1 MAKMLKHTA
10 LLSLLFALCCGSAVA
25 QSAGPCAVQS
35 SKLICVAA
43 QEYGVGNNV
52 SAFGFGSVLQDYQ
65 LSPTAPPGVTQDRH
79 PQHFVSD
86 FSSTLQ
92 PLSAAIGRQSN
103 LLPLAS
109 PSSGIIL
116 VYDPSLK
123 TFVAGTDSLGPI
135 LGERAETVG
144 RHRLFV
150 GFSYQFFDFDKLDGV
165 KLNNFPN
172 VLTHADDSNDNSTP
186 TAPITCSTGGHSIGG
201 VPVNS
206 AVNLGGCA
214 FVRDRIDTQNTIS
227 LKVNQY
233 TTYVTFGLT
242 KRIDISAVIP
252 IETVRFSLYS
262 QDTIVL
268 GSDGTS
274 APSSGS
280 TNSYLLNQIT
290 NPSSGPGTTGAP
302 HFYHL
307 FKGCPD
313 TSPATGVSGLD
324 PTCLNHTFPDFSFTG
339 SGSQPKNSASG
350 IGDVVARVKW
360 NFWEGE
366 HLGIAAGVDVRFPTG
381 DAENYLGSGSWGFKP
396 FGVIS
401 YRARVSPHVVV
412 GYEWNTDSVA
422 AGTYTTLPNFTQV
435 FHKGSVPND
444 FVYIAGVDAWV
455 TKWLTGDFDIV
466 GNRVFGTQT
475 VSVTQQ
481 QFLGSCGPCTVGSTT
496 ANVTLPSL
504 ANASNQSYNITIAS
518 MGVKIRPFASVS
530 KLVFTGNVL
539 VRLDDGGLRSK
550 PAPLVGVGYTF

>member
-1 MAKMLKHTA
+1 MVKHTGLLA
-10 LLSLLFALCCGSAVA
+10 LLFLLCCSSAVA
-25 QSAGPCAVQS
+25 QSAGPCGVQS

-43 QEYGVGNNV
+43 QEYGVGNTTA
-52 SAFGFGSVLQDYQ
+52 AFGFGSVLQDYQ
-65 LSPTAPPGVTQDRH
+65 LSPNAPPNVRGDFH

-86 FSSTLQ
+86 FGSTLQ

-123 TFVAGTDSLGPI
+123 TLVAGTDSLGPI

-150 GFSYQFFDFDKLDGV
+150 GFSYQFFNFDKLDGV
-165 KLNNFPN
+165 RLNNFPN
-172 VLTHADDSNDNSTP
+172 VLTHTDDANDNSTP
-186 TAPITCSTGGHSIGG
+186 TAPITCSTTVHSIGG

-206 AVNLGGCA
+206 AVNLGGCG

-227 LKVNQY
+227 LKINQY
-233 TTYVTFGLT
+233 TTYVTFGFT
-242 KRIDISAVIP
+242 KRIDISMVIP
-252 IETVRFSLYS
+252 IETVRMSLYS
-262 QDTIVL
+262 QDTIVP
-268 GSDGTS
+268 GSDGTNT
-274 APSSGS
+274 PTPGG
-280 TNSYLLNQIT
+280 TNSYLLNQVT

-302 HFYHL
+302 YFYHL
-307 FKGCPD
+307 FKGCPN

-324 PTCLNHTFPDFSFTG
+324 LACLNQTFPDFSFTG

-366 HLGIAAGVDVRFPTG
+366 HFGIAGGMDVRFPTG
-381 DAENYLGSGSWGFKP
+381 DAENYLGSGSYGFKP
-396 FGVIS
+396 FGIVS
-401 YRARVSPHVVV
+401 YRARVSPHLFV
-412 GYEWNTDSVA
+412 GYEWNTDSIA

-435 FHKGSVPND
+435 FHKGSIPND

-466 GNRVFGTQT
+466 GNRIFGTQV

-481 QFLGSCGPCTVGSTT
+481 QFLGNCGSCALGSTT
-496 ANVTLPSL
+496 PNVTSPSL
-504 ANASNQSYNITIAS
+504 ANASNQSYNITNAS
-518 MGVKIRPFASVS
+518 MGVKIRPFANVS
-530 KLVFTGNVL
+530 KLVFTANVL
-539 VRLDDGGLRSK
+539 VRLDDGGLRAK